1 MDELKDILREYV
13 KRNQLLE
20 SSNELL
26 REKLLEQEKLRK
38 IYIDDLSNMKTCLGG
53 LQDALMKCR
62 ANILS
67 HEMLESSTFGG
78 QGGHTKSAQ
87 VPNDNTMELV
97 ALQAQLEVCKNDLA
111 EQRAAY
117 QELLIEKNRITG
129 EMQTLLQKNH
139 QLSMNHAQNSRG
151 TMATHQHKVRATQ
164 VDSMKLYGT
173 SPGGFERQIE
183 PCPHCNNVF
192 GDFLTLETH
201 IKDCPGLDY

>member
-13 KRNQLLE
+13 KRNQMLE
-20 SSNELL
+20 SSNEQL
-26 REKLLEQEKLRK
+26 REKLLEQEKLHK
-38 IYIDDLSNMKTCLGG
+38 VYIDDLSNMKTCLGG

-67 HEMLESSTFGG
+67 HEMLE
-78 QGGHTKSAQ
+78 KSKIFVGTQ
-87 VPNDNTMELV
+87 IKNDQTNGNVIELV
-97 ALQAQLEVCKNDLA
+97 SVQAQLEVCKNDLA
-111 EQRAAY
+111 EQRNAY
-117 QELLIEKNRITG
+117 QELLIEKNRITA

-139 QLSMNHAQNSRG
+139 QLSMDHAQNSRVNPSSPRQ
-151 TMATHQHKVRATQ
+151 TIRATKT
-164 VDSMKLYGT
+164 DGMKFYGT
-173 SPGGFERQIE
+173 SPGVFERQIE

>member
-13 KRNQLLE
+13 KRNQILE
-20 SSNELL
+20 SSNEML
-26 REKLLEQEKLRK
+26 REKLLEQEKLHK
-38 IYIDDLSNMKTCLGG
+38 VYVDDLNNMKTCLGG

-67 HEMLESSTFGG
+67 HEMLDKSRNAFGST
-78 QGGHTKSAQ
+78 QTKPDQTNS
-87 VPNDNTMELV
+87 NTMELV
-97 ALQAQLEVCKNDLA
+97 SLQAQLEVCKNDLV
-111 EQRAAY
+111 EQRNAY
-117 QELLIEKNRITG
+117 QELLIEKNRITA

-139 QLSMNHAQNSRG
+139 QLSMDHAQNSRINPSSP
-151 TMATHQHKVRATQ
+151 HQIIRPTKT
-164 VDSMKLYGT
+164 DGMKLYGT
-173 SPGGFERQIE
+173 SPGVFERQIE

>member
-13 KRNQLLE
+13 KRNQILE

-67 HEMLESSTFGG
+67 HEMLENSSLGG
-78 QGGHTKSAQ
+78 GTIKSAQ
-87 VPNDNTMELV
+87 PKDHAMELV
-97 ALQAQLEVCKNDLA
+97 SLQAQLEVCKNDLA
-111 EQRAAY
+111 EQRGAY
-117 QELLIEKNRITG
+117 QELLIEKNRITA

-139 QLSMNHAQNSRG
+139 QLSMDHAQNSRVNVS
-151 TMATHQHKVRATQ
+151 THQQKIRVTKPDGMKV
-164 VDSMKLYGT
+164 YGT
-173 SPGGFERQIE
+173 SPGVFERQIE

>member
-1 MDELKDILREYV
+1 MDELKDILRDYV

-20 SSNELL
+20 SANEQL
-26 REKLLEQEKLRK
+26 REKLLEQEKLHK
-38 IYIDDLSNMKTCLGG
+38 VYIDDLNNLKTCLGG

-67 HEMLESSTFGG
+67 YEMMEKSSIIGG
-78 QGGHTKSAQ
+78 TQMKNDQTTGHTMQLAS
-87 VPNDNTMELV
+87 
-97 ALQAQLEVCKNDLA
+97 LQAELEVCRNDLT
-111 EQRAAY
+111 EQRNAY
-117 QELLIEKNRITG
+117 QELLIEKNRITA

-139 QLSMNHAQNSRG
+139 QLSMDHAQNRINSSSPRQ
-151 TMATHQHKVRATQ
+151 TVRPTKT
-164 VDSMKLYGT
+164 DGMKLYGT
-173 SPGGFERQIE
+173 SPGVFERQIE

>member
-67 HEMLESSTFGG
+67 HEMLESSTLGG
-78 QGGHTKSAQ
+78 QGGQTKSAQ
-87 VPNDNTMELV
+87 VPSDNTMELV
-97 ALQAQLEVCKNDLA
+97 ALQAQLEVCKNDLT

-151 TMATHQHKVRATQ
+151 NVATQ